1 MTEKSVYRY
10 DLHVHT
16 YEGSAC
22 ARSVGADMADFY
34 KSKGYSGF
42 VVTDHCWSGNTRV
55 DRSLPWKDW
64 LSEFRKGYEHAKERG
79 DEIGL
84 SVFYGWEYSF
94 HGNDFITLGLD
105 NDWLLEHPEVTKLD
119 LVDYLNL
126 VREAGAYVIHAHP
139 FFEAR
144 YIPYIRLLPHHVD
157 AVEVLNAP
165 KTEFCNERALE
176 YARAYDLTMTGG
188 SDCHSTDTKAL
199 AGIELDH
206 PVDSL
211 AGLIS
216 ALRNREHRVFR
227 YED

>member
-1 MTEKSVYRY
+1 MRNMTEKSVYRY

-79 DEIGL
+79 EEIGL

-105 NDWLLEHPEVTKLD
+105 NDWLLEHPE
-119 LVDYLNL
+119 
-126 VREAGAYVIHAHP
+126 
-139 FFEAR
+139 
-144 YIPYIRLLPHHVD
+144 
-157 AVEVLNAP
+157 
-165 KTEFCNERALE
+165 
-176 YARAYDLTMTGG
+176 
-188 SDCHSTDTKAL
+188 
-199 AGIELDH
+199 
-206 PVDSL
+206 
-211 AGLIS
+211 
-216 ALRNREHRVFR
+216 
-227 YED
+227 